1 MRSNPLGKRDP
12 VVRIQDFNYP
22 QNQAGPDF
30 DPVLHAGSARA
41 SGRIGNTAWALWER
55 GEGLVLAFQVLGQ
68 ERILVPIDSDSEK
81 VGYMKLVAA
90 LLGGVRRTTV

>member
-1 MRSNPLGKRDP
+1 MQPRKWANPFINTPDGE
-12 VVRIQDFNYP
+12 P
-22 QNQAGPDF
+22 QQPPTGPDF

-81 VGYMKLVAA
+81 VGYVRLVTA
-90 LLGGVRRTTV
+90 LLHALTRAIT